1 MKATLTPVCAQA
13 EEASKQVQPVK
24 APPADI
30 RAYLKATGLHE
41 MRYVRMLSSL
51 CAETYYLSK
60 VSVRPLH
67 ACSAFLRLPAL
78 PSQAHA
84 RPYIHFRLMALAHPS

>member
-1 MKATLTPVCAQA
+1 VQA
-13 EEASKQVQPVK
+13 EALQKREQPAVK

-41 MRYVRMLSSL
+41 TRYVRMLSSL

-60 VSVRPLH
+60 LSVRVLSAHTHHSSLLSDPPLFVSTWPSITMH
-67 ACSAFLRLPAL
+67 ACS
-78 PSQAHA
+78 HDVE
-84 RPYIHFRLMALAHPS
+84 